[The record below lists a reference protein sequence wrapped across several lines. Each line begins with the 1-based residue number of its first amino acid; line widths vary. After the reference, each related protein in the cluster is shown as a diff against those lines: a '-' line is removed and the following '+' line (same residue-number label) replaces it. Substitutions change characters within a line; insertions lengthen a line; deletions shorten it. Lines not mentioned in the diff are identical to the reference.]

1 MSNIKRLQEDFNY
14 YFDDIH
20 GDIVLAGISFSAAD
34 ILFNMDQVAYNEE
47 FNSFLDNLNVDIYEE
62 A

>member
-20 GDIVLAGISFSAAD
+20 GDVVLAGISFSASD
-34 ILFNMDQVAYNEE
+34 ILFNMDPIAYNEE
-47 FNSFLDNLNVDIYEE
+47 FMSFLDNMKVDIYEE
-62 A
+62 C